1 MATSAPEITPRQPM
15 QEIPGSPLVRDF
27 GRYNV
32 YTPTGSITP
41 TPSAQTDVPLLPT
54 SNPVPSTPS
63 GIDEKPRK
71 RARWRRFLKQINGC
85 MLGKEKAS
93 VYWYASLLSVIAA
106 LIVTLSSIF
115 GWPPLPIWEYLR
127 HVAG

>member
-1 MATSAPEITPRQPM
+1 
-15 QEIPGSPLVRDF
+15 
-27 GRYNV
+27 
-32 YTPTGSITP
+32 
-41 TPSAQTDVPLLPT
+41 
-54 SNPVPSTPS
+54 
-63 GIDEKPRK
+63 
-71 RARWRRFLKQINGC
+71 